1 MELFAIGYESP
12 FGVMRF
18 GTGTS
23 GKKHDGLRIP
33 MRGYEGVPDA
43 FLPHSLAVVQ
53 RLPNTRVVVFYDK
66 EQAHRL
72 ARLTERFPLVTL
84 AFPIA
89 EDALEQALR

>member
-1 MELFAIGYESP
+1 
-12 FGVMRF
+12 
-18 GTGTS
+18 
-23 GKKHDGLRIP
+23 